1 MTDGEEMVKAIR
13 IEKHGDPDVMQLVD
27 IDLPPP
33 GPNEVLLRH
42 TAIGVNFSDI
52 NVRRGG
58 FYYPEPMKMPLT
70 PGNEA
75 AGVVESVGA
84 AVTDFK
90 PGDRVGYVGMHGPFY
105 HFTGAYA
112 EKRIVPADRLVPLPD
127 NITDRHAAASML
139 KGMTA
144 ASIVEHLYTPK
155 KGETI
160 LIHAAAA
167 GVSLLLVQWVKHL
180 GANVIGTAGSREKA
194 EVAKAHG
201 CDHVILYRE
210 TDFVAEV
217 KKLTGEGVDAVYDG
231 VGKDTFKKSMD
242 CVRPFGKLVNYGN
255 ASGHVPPI
263 DLLDCAAKGSLSV
276 ARPAVSFLV
285 AKTENLRRNCAHF
298 FDLIGQ
304 GVVKIKI
311 SKTYRLEDAV
321 QVHRDVEAG
330 RATGSLLIIP

>member
-1 MTDGEEMVKAIR
+1 MVKAIR
-13 IEKHGDPDVMQLVD
+13 IEQHGPPEVMKYVD
-27 IDLPPP
+27 IDLPSP
-33 GPNEVLLRH
+33 GAGEVLVRH

-58 FYYPEPMKMPLT
+58 FYYPEPMKMPLI

-75 AGVVESVGA
+75 AGVVEAIGEEVK
-84 AVTDFK
+84 DFK
-90 PGDRVGYVGMHGPFY
+90 PGDRVGYVGMFGPFY

-112 EKRIVPADRLVPLPD
+112 QKRIVPAGRLVHLPD
-127 NITDRHAAASML
+127 AVSDMQAAASML

-144 ASIVEHLYTPK
+144 ASIVEHMYPPRR
-155 KGETI
+155 GDTI

-167 GVSLLLVQWVKHL
+167 GVSLLLVQWAKHL
-180 GANVIGTAGSREKA
+180 GANVIGTAGSPEKA
-194 EVAKAHG
+194 ALARAHG

-217 KKLTGEGVDAVYDG
+217 KRLTGAGVHAVYDG
-231 VGKDTFKKSMD
+231 VGKDTFVRSMD

-276 ARPAVSFLV
+276 CRPAVSFQIS
-285 AKTENLRRNCAHF
+285 KTDDLRRNCAHF
-298 FDLIGQ
+298 FDLIAR
-304 GVVKIKI
+304 GVIKVTI
-311 SKTYRLEDAV
+311 SKTYPLAEAV

-330 RATGSLLIIP
+330 KATGSLLLLP

>member
-1 MTDGEEMVKAIR
+1 MVKAIR
-13 IEKHGDPDVMQLVD
+13 IHQHGEPEVMQYID
-27 IDLPPP
+27 IELPPP
-33 GPNEVLLRH
+33 AAGEVLVRH
-42 TAIGVNFSDI
+42 TAIGINFSDI

-75 AGVVESVGA
+75 AGIVEAVGEG
-84 AVTDFK
+84 VTDFK
-90 PGDRVGYVGMHGPFY
+90 PGDRVGYVGMFGPFY

-112 EKRIVPADRLVPLPD
+112 DKRIVPAGRLVHLPE
-127 NITDRHAAASML
+127 NITEQQAAASML

-144 ASIVEHLYTPK
+144 ASIIEHMYPPK
-155 KGETI
+155 KGDTI
-160 LIHAAAA
+160 LIQAAAA

-210 TDFVAEV
+210 TDFVTEV
-217 KKLTGEGVDAVYDG
+217 KRLTGAGVDAVYDG
-231 VGKDTFKKSMD
+231 VGKDTFVRSMD

-276 ARPAVSFLV
+276 CRPAVSFQIS
-285 AKTENLRRNCAHF
+285 KTEDLRRNCAHF
-298 FDLIGQ
+298 FDLVGRGI
-304 GVVKIKI
+304 IKVEI
-311 SKTYRLEDAV
+311 SKTYPLSQAV
-321 QVHRDVEAG
+321 EAHRDVEAG
-330 RATGSLLIIP
+330 KATGSLLLIP